1 VASRLHRSQPA
12 RRTTMQPA
20 QLSLLPTQFATP
32 PEIVLVEL
40 PEAGINEAITLLARL
55 IAKAAAGDEVP
66 ADE

>member
-1 VASRLHRSQPA
+1 
-12 RRTTMQPA
+12 MQPA

-32 PEIVLVEL
+32 PEVVLAEL
-40 PEAGINEAITLLARL
+40 PETGVSEAITLLARL